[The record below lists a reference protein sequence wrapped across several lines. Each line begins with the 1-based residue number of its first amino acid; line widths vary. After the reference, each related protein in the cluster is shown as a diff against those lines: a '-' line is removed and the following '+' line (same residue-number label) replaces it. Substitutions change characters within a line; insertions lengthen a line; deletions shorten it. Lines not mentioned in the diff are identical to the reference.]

1 MAHQMASTDGDR
13 DEAKLLEDV
22 NAVLPGLGEP
32 IAIRV
37 VPQSIAVG
45 RSLAQLNLRGA
56 TGATV
61 LAIKRGA
68 TQIPTPLGREVI
80 QADDVVAVAGA
91 HDALA
96 VARAIFAPDLSRI
109 RDDLEGAEVE
119 AELQALNDALLSE
132 PRRTP
137 RSFLP

>member
-1 MAHQMASTDGDR
+1 
-13 DEAKLLEDV
+13 
-22 NAVLPGLGEP
+22 
-32 IAIRV
+32 
-37 VPQSIAVG
+37 
-45 RSLAQLNLRGA
+45 RGA

-61 LAIKRGA
+61 LAIKRG
-68 TQIPTPLGREVI
+68 TTRIPTPLGREVI

-109 RDDLEGAEVE
+109 RDDLEGAEIQS
-119 AELQALNDALLSE
+119 ELEALNDALLAERGRS
-132 PRRTP
+132 P